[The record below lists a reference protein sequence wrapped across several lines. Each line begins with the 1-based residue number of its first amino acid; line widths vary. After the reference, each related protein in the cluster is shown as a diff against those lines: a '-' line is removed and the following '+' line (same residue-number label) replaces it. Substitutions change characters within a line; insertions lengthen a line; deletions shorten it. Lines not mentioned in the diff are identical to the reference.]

1 MPSTATTG
9 QVTLRFLAAPTD
21 AGQGGSVSGGR
32 ILEWIDKAGFACAA
46 GWSGRY
52 CVTAYVGN
60 IDFHRPVQVGDLVEV
75 SAQLVLTG
83 RSSMTIVVDVS
94 SGNPRG
100 GRVEH
105 AFECRMVFV
114 AVDDEGRTVVVP
126 QWNPPGAVLRA
137 AQAEAR
143 RRVQLREQVKALVA
157 AQDWDGETGAHGA
170 TLRFLAAPTD
180 VNWGGKVHGGILMRW
195 LDETGYVC
203 ASAWSHTHVVSR
215 FSGGVSFL
223 RPIRIGDLVEIQARL
238 VHTGR
243 SSMHVAL
250 RVLAGSPRTGELELA
265 TQCSSVY
272 VALDAEGRPC
282 AVPTWTP
289 TTPVDQA
296 AQQHALEFMALR
308 TDPAFHS
315 PAR

>member
-1 MPSTATTG
+1 M
-9 QVTLRFLAAPTD
+9 LF
-21 AGQGGSVSGGR
+21 
-32 ILEWIDKAGFACAA
+32 
-46 GWSGRY
+46 
-52 CVTAYVGN
+52 
-60 IDFHRPVQVGDLVEV
+60 
-75 SAQLVLTG
+75 
-83 RSSMTIVVDVS
+83 RS
-94 SGNPRG
+94 
-100 GRVEH
+100 
-105 AFECRMVFV
+105 
-114 AVDDEGRTVVVP
+114 
-126 QWNPPGAVLRA
+126 
-137 AQAEAR
+137 
-143 RRVQLREQVKALVA
+143 QVKALVA

-223 RPIRIGDLVEIQARL
+223 EIQRRL

-243 SSMHVAL
+243 TSMHIAL

-265 TQCSSVY
+265 TQCTSVY
-272 VALDAEGRPC
+272 VALDAEGRPDP
-282 AVPTWTP
+282 VPTWSP
-289 TTPVDQA
+289 TTSVDLA
-296 AQQHALEFMALR
+296 AQQHAVEFMALR

>member
-1 MPSTATTG
+1 
-9 QVTLRFLAAPTD
+9 
-21 AGQGGSVSGGR
+21 
-32 ILEWIDKAGFACAA
+32 
-46 GWSGRY
+46 
-52 CVTAYVGN
+52 
-60 IDFHRPVQVGDLVEV
+60 VQVGDLVEV

-114 AVDDEGRTVVVP
+114 AVDDDGRTVDVP

-243 SSMHVAL
+243 TSMHIAL
-250 RVLAGSPRTGELELA
+250 RVVAGSPRTGELELA
-265 TQCSSVY
+265 TQCTSVY
-272 VALDAEGRPC
+272 VALDAEARPC
-282 AVPTWTP
+282 PVPTWTP
-289 TTPVDQA
+289 STPVDQA
-296 AQQHALEFMALR
+296 AQQHAVEFMALR